1 MIKNIADY
9 LEITEKKFGSKIAYT
24 DEAREI
30 TFTQL
35 KADALRVASG
45 LLDSVAIGTP
55 VLVYMNKSVEVIEA
69 FLGVAYTGGFYVPI
83 DIQMP
88 YEDRKSVV

>member
-30 TFTQL
+30 TFSQL
-35 KADALRVASG
+35 KADALRIAGG

-69 FLGVAYTGGFYVPI
+69 FLGVPTPAASMCPSTSRCPMSG
-83 DIQMP
+83 
-88 YEDRKSVV
+88 

>member
-30 TFTQL
+30 TFL
-35 KADALRVASG
+35 S
-45 LLDSVAIGTP
+45 
-55 VLVYMNKSVEVIEA
+55 
-69 FLGVAYTGGFYVPI
+69 
-83 DIQMP
+83 
-88 YEDRKSVV
+88 